1 MRMWM
6 DLLRFPMSSSTKYLN
21 RAQQEALAIAAHT
34 EIDICG
40 RRFGKSFGI
49 VSLRIKRN
57 VEFMPGS
64 TGCFVASS
72 YKQAHMRTLPAA
84 LSGLAEFGWI
94 EGVHYVVGKRPP
106 GRLGYKKPIIP
117 LQNFD
122 DVVSFYNGAQMVIVS
137 QDVRMSSNSMTFD
150 WVIGDE
156 AKGLNFDKLKD
167 ETFPANGG
175 TRRYFTDCPWHHS
188 ILFVSD
194 MPVMKSGRWLLNYR
208 EKATPDI
215 IDMIKGLLVHR
226 WEVTKWPDEKSQKD
240 ELYRTDHLLSQLRR
254 KAVLY
259 REWSTFEN
267 VDVVGLDYIKQMK
280 RDLPPLVFQTS
291 ILSKR
296 IERLRD
302 GFYPNFR
309 ENIHTYIDN
318 NNTPLQDVGLG
329 NVENTDYGCLLDGDV
344 DLKAPISIAFDFNA
358 NINWLVAGQRDGL
371 RLKVIKSF
379 YVKYERKLRELV
391 DDFCHY
397 YRAHITKE
405 VVFYYDT
412 TALGSNYAVSDKDF
426 KSIIVEQFNKH
437 GWYVEEHFIGKPLK
451 HTEKYT
457 MIDQGFTGAAG
468 LLPMFNKENNE
479 ALLIAISMA
488 EVRVTAGQG
497 WHKHKGGEKLVETED
512 DLLEH
517 RTDGTDA
524 FDTLY
529 IGNCTDPYSLSMM
542 GIGSAM

>member
-1 MRMWM
+1 
-6 DLLRFPMSSSTKYLN
+6 MSNQKKYLN
-21 RAQQEALAIAAHT
+21 RAQQEALAIGAHT

-84 LSGLAEFGWI
+84 LSGLQEFGWF
-94 EGVHYVVGKRPP
+94 EGIHYVVGKRPP
-106 GRLGYKKPIIP
+106 AKLGYAKPIVP
-117 LQNFD
+117 LQHFD
-122 DVVSFYNGAQMVIVS
+122 DVVSFYNGSQMVIVS
-137 QDVRMSSNSMTFD
+137 QDVKMSSNSMTFD

-156 AKGLNFDKLKD
+156 AKGLNFEKLKD

-175 TRRYFTDCPWHHS
+175 TRRFFAECPWHHS

-194 MPVMKSGRWLLNYR
+194 MPILKSGRWLLNYR
-208 EKATPDI
+208 EKATPEI
-215 IDMIKGLLVHR
+215 IDTIKGLLALR
-226 WEVTKWPDEKSQKD
+226 WEVKSWSDEQLRNA
-240 ELYRTDHLLSQLRR
+240 ELAKIDNYLAQLRR
-254 KAVLY
+254 HAVLY

-267 VDVVGLDYIKQMK
+267 VDVVGLAYIKQMK

-296 IERLRD
+296 VERLKD

-309 ENIHTYIDN
+309 DNIHTYIDN
-318 NNTPLQDVGLG
+318 NNTPLQDAGLG
-329 NVENTDYGCLLDGDV
+329 NTEHGDFGCLLDGDL
-344 DLKAPISIAFDFNA
+344 DLDKPISIAFDFNA

-371 RLKVIKSF
+371 RLKVLKSF
-379 YVKYERKLRELV
+379 FVKYERKLRELV

-397 YRAHITKE
+397 YRAHRTKD

-412 TALGSNYAVSDKDF
+412 TALGSNYAVSNQDF
-426 KSIIVEQFNKH
+426 KSVIIEQFNKH
-437 GWYVEEHFIGKPLK
+437 GWTVEDMFIGKPIR

-457 MIDQGFTGAAG
+457 ILDQGFSGAKG

-479 ALLIAISMA
+479 ALLIAISLA
-488 EVRVTAGQG
+488 EVRVTPGLG
-497 WHKHKGGEKLVETED
+497 WHKHKGGEKLLETED

-529 IGNCTDPYSLSMM
+529 LGNSLFPYSISGV
-542 GIGSAM
+542 GIGSSI